1 MFNELL
7 IQPHNFAC
15 AKVDKLIGIFSA
27 IPSMDSSIFAIM
39 NGEVYFTDI
48 KRHIMGHLEGA
59 ETSIKLAV
67 SWLTDREIFNLLL
80 RKLSEGVE
88 VSLVTRNDYLNNHPD
103 ALTWNEFI
111 RAGGKL
117 CFSRDGEQ
125 LHYKFILADDKTVL
139 CTSYNLCCFA
149 IGNNR
154 ENVMLFRNPE
164 FVTPFVTEFDYLLST
179 LDIQDNV
186 VRLRFEDVSSG
197 LHGFYESNLEN
208 DRNKQ
213 SA

>member
-1 MFNELL
+1 M
-7 IQPHNFAC
+7 
-15 AKVDKLIGIFSA
+15 A

-80 RKLSEGVE
+80 KKLSDGVQ
-88 VSLVTRNDYLNNHPD
+88 VSLVTRNDYLNNHPE
-103 ALTWNEFI
+103 ALEWNDFI
-111 RAGGKL
+111 EAGGKL

-125 LHYKFILADDKTVL
+125 LHYKFILADEKIVL

-154 ENVMLFRNPE
+154 ENVMFFKNSE
-164 FVTPFVTEFDYLLST
+164 FVMPFVTEFDYLLST
-179 LDIQDNV
+179 LDIQQNV
-186 VRLRFEDVSSG
+186 IRITLEDVQQG
-197 LHGFYESNLEN
+197 LHGFYESSLEN
-208 DRNKQ
+208 DRKKQ